1 VDPTEHQSQQKC
13 QQTRL
18 PGLEPK
24 TVARGEVRPH
34 VYLLVATVLMPQN
47 MPP

>member
-1 VDPTEHQSQQKC
+1 VDPAEHQGQQEC
-13 QQTRL
+13 QEPYL

-24 TVARGEVRPH
+24 TVAQGEVRPH
-34 VYLLVATVLMPQN
+34 INLLVATVLMPQN